1 MIKQN
6 LHTHSIYCDGKNTIE
21 EIVLSAIE
29 KGFTILGFSGHGY
42 NRPIDDYSMTRE
54 NTKLYYSDVEYVK
67 NKYKDKIKIYLG
79 IEQDYFGRNFVNHK
93 FLEYIIGS
101 VHFIKVGNE
110 YKPVDLSSDVTDY
123 IIKEYFNGDFL
134 SYAKLYYEEVKKM
147 SYWEEVD
154 IIGHID
160 LLMKFNDDEKYIK
173 FNNYDYLNIAY
184 DCIDTIIKNN
194 KIIEV
199 NTGAISRGYR
209 TSPYPHIK
217 LLEYIDKNNGKICL
231 NSDCHEKTNL
241 DCYYEEALKIIK
253 QCGFDKMMY
262 LSDNG
267 FVLQN
272 INLFK

>member
-110 YKPVDLSSDVTDY
+110 YKSVDLSSDVTDY

-160 LLMKFNDDEKYIK
+160 LLMKFNDDEQYIK
-173 FNNYDYLNIAY
+173 
-184 DCIDTIIKNN
+184 CN
-194 KIIEV
+194 K
-199 NTGAISRGYR
+199 
-209 TSPYPHIK
+209 
-217 LLEYIDKNNGKICL
+217 
-231 NSDCHEKTNL
+231 
-241 DCYYEEALKIIK
+241 
-253 QCGFDKMMY
+253 
-262 LSDNG
+262 
-267 FVLQN
+267 
-272 INLFK
+272 